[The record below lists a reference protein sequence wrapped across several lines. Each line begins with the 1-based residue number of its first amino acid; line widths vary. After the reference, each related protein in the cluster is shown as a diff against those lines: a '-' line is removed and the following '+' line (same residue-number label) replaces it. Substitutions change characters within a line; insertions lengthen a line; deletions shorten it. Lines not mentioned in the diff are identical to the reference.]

1 MTNFMNN
8 KLNKL
13 SQQSFFS
20 ILFFKLSKLNFL
32 IIVSVIILGFVGT
45 ASLYSAAG
53 GYWDPWAKNHLIR
66 LIFGIF
72 LMLILACLPYDIF
85 FKLSVLSFVTGILC
99 LLLVKFI
106 GTGNVQRWITLGG
119 INFQPSEAMKLAL
132 ILILAKYFD
141 HISRIELEKLKT
153 YILPLFLIILPG
165 FLVIS
170 QPDLG
175 TGLTIILLG
184 LAILFF
190 VGISMK
196 FVILCFILLASSIP
210 FIWNQLYDYQK
221 NRILVFL
228 NPEAD
233 SLGSGYQII
242 QSKIAIGSGGF
253 FGKGYLLG
261 SQSRLNYLPE
271 KHTDFIFT
279 LISEEL
285 GFLGSISIILIFCI
299 LIASIMKISFRVKS
313 LFSKIVTFGI
323 SFLLF
328 LYLSLNIG
336 MVCGLLPVVGAPL
349 PLISYGGTSLLTV
362 LIGIGIVLSINIH
375 DKEPM

>member
-1 MTNFMNN
+1 MY
-8 KLNKL
+8 KRLNKF
-13 SQQSFFS
+13 SDQSLGI
-20 ILFFKLSKLNFL
+20 ILLLKFFKLNWL
-32 IIVSVIILGFVGT
+32 VILCVILLGFVGV

-53 GYWDPWAKNHLIR
+53 GNWEPWAKNHLIR
-66 LIFGIF
+66 LILGFI
-72 LMLILACLPYDIF
+72 LMLVLAFLPPKLF
-85 FKLSVLSFVTGILC
+85 FKFSVTSFFLGIIALI
-99 LLLVKFI
+99 LVKFI
-106 GTGNVQRWITLGG
+106 GFGNVQRWISFGG
-119 INFQPSEAMKLAL
+119 INFQPSEFMKLAL
-132 ILILAKYFD
+132 ILTLAKYFD
-141 HISRIELEKLKT
+141 HISKMQLNKLVT
-153 YILPLFLIILPG
+153 YLIPLFLILLPG

-184 LAILFF
+184 LSILFF

-196 FVILCFILLASSIP
+196 FVIMCFLLFTFSVP
-210 FIWNQLYDYQK
+210 LIWNQLYDYQK

-228 NPEAD
+228 NPEID

-242 QSKIAIGSGGF
+242 QSKIAIGSGGV

-299 LIASIMKISFRVKS
+299 LIFSIMKICFRIES
-313 LFSKIVTFGI
+313 LFSKVVVFGI
-323 SFLLF
+323 GFLLF

-362 LIGIGIVLSINIH
+362 LIGIGIILSISVHNE
-375 DKEPM
+375 KTK

>member
-1 MTNFMNN
+1 MNY
-8 KLNKL
+8 KSKKFHEEKFGTL
-13 SQQSFFS
+13 FFS
-20 ILFFKLSKLNFL
+20 KLSKLNFL
-32 IIVSVIILGFVGT
+32 IIVISILLGLVGV

-53 GYWDPWAKNHLIR
+53 GNWDPWAKNHLIR

-72 LMLILACLPYDIF
+72 LMLTLAFLPHKIF
-85 FKLSVLSFVTGILC
+85 FKLSVISFLIGILS
-99 LLLVKFI
+99 LILVKFV

-119 INFQPSEAMKLAL
+119 MNFQPSEAMKIAL
-132 ILILAKYFD
+132 ILILARYFD
-141 HISRIELEKLKT
+141 HVSKIELNKLKS
-153 YILPLFLIILPG
+153 YILPLFLIFLPG
-165 FLVIS
+165 ILVIS

-196 FVILCFILLASSIP
+196 FVILCFIILASSVP
-210 FIWNQLYDYQK
+210 FIWNKLYDYQK
-221 NRILVFL
+221 DRILVFL
-228 NPEAD
+228 NPELD

-242 QSKIAIGSGGF
+242 QSKIAIGSGGI

-285 GFLGSISIILIFCI
+285 GFLGSIFIILIFCI
-299 LIASIMKISFRVKS
+299 LITSIMKISFRVKT

-323 SFLLF
+323 GFLLF

-362 LIGIGIVLSINIH
+362 LIGVGIVLSINIH
-375 DKEPM
+375 DKESF

>member
-1 MTNFMNN
+1 MNYKLKKFSEESFGSILSSKLF
-8 KLNKL
+8 KLNL
-13 SQQSFFS
+13 
-20 ILFFKLSKLNFL
+20 L
-32 IIVSVIILGFVGT
+32 IIISVILLGLVGV

-53 GYWDPWAKNHLIR
+53 GDWDPWAKNHLIR

-72 LMLILACLPYDIF
+72 IMLSLALLPHEIF
-85 FKLSVLSFVTGILC
+85 FKLSVVSFIIGIMSLI
-99 LLLVKFI
+99 LVKFI
-106 GTGNVQRWITLGG
+106 GTGNVQRWISFGG
-119 INFQPSEAMKLAL
+119 MNFQPSEAMKIAL
-132 ILILAKYFD
+132 ILVLAKYFD
-141 HISRIELEKLKT
+141 HVSKIELDKLKS
-153 YILPLFLIILPG
+153 YILPLFLILLPG

-196 FVILCFILLASSIP
+196 FVILCFVLLASSVP

-221 NRILVFL
+221 DRILVFL
-228 NPEAD
+228 NPELD

-242 QSKIAIGSGGF
+242 QSKIAIGSGGI

-285 GFLGSISIILIFCI
+285 GFLGSILIILIFCI
-299 LIASIMKISFRVKS
+299 LIVSIFKISFSVKS
-313 LFSKIVTFGI
+313 LFSKIITFGI
-323 SFLLF
+323 GFLLF

-362 LIGIGIVLSINIH
+362 LIGVGIVLSIDIN
-375 DKEPM
+375 DKEVL

>member
-1 MTNFMNN
+1 MSYKVN
-8 KLNKL
+8 K
-13 SQQSFFS
+13 FS
-20 ILFFKLSKLNFL
+20 EETYGNILFFKLLNLNWL
-32 IIVSVIILGFVGT
+32 IIICIIVLGFVGV

-53 GYWDPWAKNHLIR
+53 GDFEPWAKNHLVR
-66 LIFGIF
+66 LIIGIF
-72 LMLILACLPYDIF
+72 LMIILAFLPFNIF
-85 FKLSVLSFVTGILC
+85 FKFSVISFFLGIFALI
-99 LLLVKFI
+99 LVKFI
-106 GTGNVQRWITLGG
+106 GTGDVQRWISISGF
-119 INFQPSEAMKLAL
+119 NFQPSEFMKLAL
-132 ILILAKYFD
+132 ILTLAKYFD
-141 HISRIELEKLKT
+141 YISRTQLDNLIT
-153 YILPLFLIILPG
+153 YLIPVFLIFIPG

-175 TGLTIILLG
+175 TGLSVILLG
-184 LAILFF
+184 FAILFY

-196 FVILCFILLASSIP
+196 FVILSFLLFTSSVP
-210 FIWNQLYDYQK
+210 LIWNQLYDYQK

-228 NPEAD
+228 NPEMD

-242 QSKIAIGSGGF
+242 QSKIAIGSGGI
-253 FGKGYLLG
+253 FGKGFLLG

-299 LIASIMKISFRVKS
+299 LVFSIMKISFKVNS
-313 LFSKIVTFGI
+313 LFSKIVAFGVG
-323 SFLLF
+323 FLIF

-362 LIGIGIVLSINIH
+362 LIGVGIVLNINIH
-375 DKEPM
+375 DKITY

>member
-1 MTNFMNN
+1 MNRNTNKF
-8 KLNKL
+8 
-13 SQQSFFS
+13 SSESIITVFFS
-20 ILFFKLSKLNFL
+20 KLLKINWIIIFCLIFL
-32 IIVSVIILGFVGT
+32 GLVGV

-53 GYWDPWAKNHLIR
+53 SDWNPWARNHLIR
-66 LIFGIF
+66 LIFGFCLMFVIAFIPSQF
-72 LMLILACLPYDIF
+72 LMKYSLLSFILCIFALIL
-85 FKLSVLSFVTGILC
+85 
-99 LLLVKFI
+99 VKII
-106 GTGNVQRWITLGG
+106 GSGSVQRWISFGS
-119 INFQPSEAMKLAL
+119 INFQPSEIMKLAL
-132 ILILAKYFD
+132 ILTLAKYFD
-141 HISRIELEKLKT
+141 HISKIQLNKLIP
-153 YILPLFLIILPG
+153 YIIPILIIMIPG

-184 LAILFF
+184 LSILFF

-196 FVILCFILLASSIP
+196 FVIFSILISISSVP
-210 FIWNQLYDYQK
+210 FIWQQLYEYQK

-228 NPEAD
+228 NPEMD

-242 QSKIAIGSGGF
+242 QSKIAIGSGGL

-261 SQSRLNYLPE
+261 TQSRLNYLPE

-285 GFLGSISIILIFCI
+285 GFLGSISIILVFCL
-299 LIASIMKISFRVKS
+299 LIASIMKISFKVES
-313 LFSKIVTFGI
+313 LFSKVVVFGVG
-323 SFLLF
+323 FLIF

-349 PLISYGGTSLLTV
+349 PLVSYGGTSLLTV
-362 LIGIGIVLSINIH
+362 LIGVGIVLSINIH
-375 DKEPM
+375 DKKV

>member
-1 MTNFMNN
+1 MNRNTNKF
-8 KLNKL
+8 
-13 SQQSFFS
+13 SSESIITVFFS
-20 ILFFKLSKLNFL
+20 KLLKINWIIIFCLIFL
-32 IIVSVIILGFVGT
+32 GLVGV

-53 GYWDPWAKNHLIR
+53 SDWNPWARNHLIR
-66 LIFGIF
+66 LIFGF
-72 LMLILACLPYDIF
+72 CLMFVIAFIPSHF
-85 FKLSVLSFVTGILC
+85 FMKYSVLSFILGV
-99 LLLVKFI
+99 LALILVKII
-106 GTGNVQRWITLGG
+106 GSGSVQRWISFGS
-119 INFQPSEAMKLAL
+119 INFQPSEIMKLAL

-141 HISRIELEKLKT
+141 HISKIQLNKLIP
-153 YILPLFLIILPG
+153 YIIPILIIMIPG

-184 LAILFF
+184 LSILFF

-196 FVILCFILLASSIP
+196 FVIFSILISISSVP
-210 FIWNQLYDYQK
+210 FIWQQLYEYQK

-228 NPEAD
+228 NPEMD

-242 QSKIAIGSGGF
+242 QSKIAIGSGGL

-261 SQSRLNYLPE
+261 TQSRLNYLPE

-285 GFLGSISIILIFCI
+285 GFLGSISIILVFCL
-299 LIASIMKISFRVKS
+299 LIASIMKISFKVDS
-313 LFSKIVTFGI
+313 LFSKVVVFGI
-323 SFLLF
+323 GFLIF

-349 PLISYGGTSLLTV
+349 PLVSYGGTSLLTV
-362 LIGIGIVLSINIH
+362 LIGVGIVLSINIH
-375 DKEPM
+375 DKKV

>member
-1 MTNFMNN
+1 MNRNTNKF
-8 KLNKL
+8 
-13 SQQSFFS
+13 SSETIITVFFS
-20 ILFFKLSKLNFL
+20 KLLKINWIIIFCLIFL
-32 IIVSVIILGFVGT
+32 GLVGV

-53 GYWDPWAKNHLIR
+53 SDWNPWARNHLIR
-66 LIFGIF
+66 LIFGFCLMFVIAFIPSQFFMKYSLLSFILGIF
-72 LMLILACLPYDIF
+72 ALIL
-85 FKLSVLSFVTGILC
+85 
-99 LLLVKFI
+99 VKII
-106 GTGNVQRWITLGG
+106 GSGSVQRWISFGS
-119 INFQPSEAMKLAL
+119 INFQPSEIMKLAL

-141 HISRIELEKLKT
+141 HISKIQLNKLIP
-153 YILPLFLIILPG
+153 YIIPILIIMIPG

-184 LAILFF
+184 LSILFF

-196 FVILCFILLASSIP
+196 FVIFSILILISSVP
-210 FIWNQLYDYQK
+210 FIWQELYEYQK

-228 NPEAD
+228 NPEMD

-242 QSKIAIGSGGF
+242 QSKIAIGSGGL

-261 SQSRLNYLPE
+261 TQSRLNYLPE

-285 GFLGSISIILIFCI
+285 GFLGSISIILVFCL
-299 LIASIMKISFRVKS
+299 LIASIMKISFKVES
-313 LFSKIVTFGI
+313 LFSKVVAFGI
-323 SFLLF
+323 GFLIF

-349 PLISYGGTSLLTV
+349 PLVSYGGTSLLTV
-362 LIGIGIVLSINIH
+362 LIGVGIVLSINIH
-375 DKEPM
+375 DKKV

>member
-1 MTNFMNN
+1 MNN
-8 KLNKL
+8 RLNKFSDQSLGKILLLKLFKLNWL
-13 SQQSFFS
+13 V
-20 ILFFKLSKLNFL
+20 ILC
-32 IIVSVIILGFVGT
+32 VILLGFVGV

-53 GYWDPWAKNHLIR
+53 GNWEPWAKNHLIR
-66 LIFGIF
+66 LIFGFF
-72 LMLILACLPYDIF
+72 LMLVLAFLPPKFF
-85 FKLSVLSFVTGILC
+85 FKFSVASFFLGIIALI
-99 LLLVKFI
+99 LVKFI
-106 GTGNVQRWITLGG
+106 GFGNVQRWISFGG
-119 INFQPSEAMKLAL
+119 INFQPSEFMKLAL
-132 ILILAKYFD
+132 ILTLAKYFD
-141 HISRIELEKLKT
+141 HISKMQLNKLVT
-153 YILPLFLIILPG
+153 YLIPLFLILLPG

-184 LAILFF
+184 LSILFF

-196 FVILCFILLASSIP
+196 FVIMCFLLFTFSVP
-210 FIWNQLYDYQK
+210 LIWNQLYDYQK
-221 NRILVFL
+221 DRILVFL
-228 NPEAD
+228 NPEMD

-242 QSKIAIGSGGF
+242 QSKIAIGSGGV

-285 GFLGSISIILIFCI
+285 GFLGSISIILLFCI
-299 LIASIMKISFRVKS
+299 LIVSIMKISFRIES
-313 LFSKIVTFGI
+313 LFSKVVVFGI
-323 SFLLF
+323 GFLLF

-362 LIGIGIVLSINIH
+362 LIGIGIILSISVHNKKIQ
-375 DKEPM
+375 

>member
-1 MTNFMNN
+1 MNRNTNKF
-8 KLNKL
+8 
-13 SQQSFFS
+13 SSETIITIFFS
-20 ILFFKLSKLNFL
+20 KLLKINWIIIFCLIFL
-32 IIVSVIILGFVGT
+32 GLVGV

-53 GYWDPWAKNHLIR
+53 SDWNPWARNHLIR
-66 LIFGIF
+66 LIFGF
-72 LMLILACLPYDIF
+72 CLMFVIAFIPSQF
-85 FKLSVLSFVTGILC
+85 FMKYSVLSFILGIFALI
-99 LLLVKFI
+99 LVKII
-106 GTGNVQRWITLGG
+106 GSGSVQRWISFGS
-119 INFQPSEAMKLAL
+119 INFQPSEIMKLAL

-141 HISRIELEKLKT
+141 HISKIQLNKLIP
-153 YILPLFLIILPG
+153 YIIPILIIMIPG

-184 LAILFF
+184 LSILFF

-196 FVILCFILLASSIP
+196 LVIFSILISISSIP
-210 FIWNQLYDYQK
+210 FIWQQLYEYQK

-228 NPEAD
+228 NPEMD

-242 QSKIAIGSGGF
+242 QSKIAIGSGGL

-261 SQSRLNYLPE
+261 TQSRLNYLPE

-285 GFLGSISIILIFCI
+285 GFLGSISIILVFCL
-299 LIASIMKISFRVKS
+299 LIASIMKISFKVES
-313 LFSKIVTFGI
+313 LFSKVVVFGI
-323 SFLLF
+323 GFLIF

-349 PLISYGGTSLLTV
+349 PLVSYGGTSLLTV
-362 LIGIGIVLSINIH
+362 LIGVGIVLSINIH
-375 DKEPM
+375 DKKV

>member
-1 MTNFMNN
+1 MNY
-8 KLNKL
+8 KLNKF
-13 SQQSFFS
+13 SEKSFGSIFFS
-20 ILFFKLSKLNFL
+20 KLSKLNFL
-32 IIVSVIILGFVGT
+32 IIASVILLGFVGV

-53 GYWDPWAKNHLIR
+53 GYWDPWAQNHLIR

-72 LMLILACLPYDIF
+72 LMLILAFLPHDIF
-85 FKLSVLSFVTGILC
+85 FKLSVLSFIIGILS
-99 LLLVKFI
+99 LILVKFI

-132 ILILAKYFD
+132 ILILARYFD
-141 HISRIELEKLKT
+141 HISRIELDKLKT
-153 YILPLFLIILPG
+153 YILPLFLIFLPG

-221 NRILVFL
+221 DRILVFL
-228 NPEAD
+228 NPEID

-285 GFLGSISIILIFCI
+285 GFLGSISIILIFCV
-299 LIASIMKISFRVKS
+299 LIISIMKISFRVKS

-323 SFLLF
+323 GFLLF

-362 LIGIGIVLSINIH
+362 LIGLGIVLSINIH
-375 DKEPM
+375 DKEIL